1 MTDTHSPLTRY
12 LIDLIRQE
20 GPISVATY
28 MDLAL
33 SHPAHGY
40 YMTRDPLGRAGD
52 FTTSPEISQ
61 MFGELLGLWCVDM
74 WGKLGRPDPFVLA
87 ELGPGRGTLMAD
99 ALRAA
104 AIVPDFIKA
113 ARVAFVE
120 ISPVLRAE
128 QKKNV
133 PSASWYNMFNELPDG
148 PLLLLANEFFD
159 ALPIRQFQRTDLEW
173 CERRIG
179 LSHAQSE
186 RSFQFGLTQDAASPE
201 LLPAPVR
208 NANLGSIAEICPLAE
223 TIVSQLAQRLQTSAG
238 AALIIDYGHLQSAPG
253 DTLQAMRNHK
263 FVDVLDT
270 PGEADITAHVDFAN
284 LREKAKGCVPC
295 EPVQQGPFLKALGI
309 EARAAKLKQHATPA
323 QALEIDTS
331 LARLTEQEAMGKLFK
346 VMVLTSPNLPT
357 PAGFAE

>member
-1 MTDTHSPLTRY
+1 MTDNHSPLTRY
-12 LIDLIRQE
+12 LVDLIQQD

-33 SHPAHGY
+33 GHPEHGY

-74 WGKLGRPDPFVLA
+74 WDKLGRPDPFVLA

-104 AIVPDFIKA
+104 AVVPDFIKA

-120 ISPVLRAE
+120 MSPVLREA

-133 PSASWYNMFNELPDG
+133 PSANLYNTFNELPEG
-148 PLLLLANEFFD
+148 PLLLIANEFFD
-159 ALPIRQFQRTDLEW
+159 ALPIRQFQRTELGW

-179 LSHAQSE
+179 LAPLQSDLP
-186 RSFQFGLTQDAASPE
+186 FQFGLTQDAVSPT
-201 LLPAPVR
+201 LVPAPVR
-208 NANLGSIAEICPLAE
+208 KAPLGSIAETCPLAE
-223 TIVSQLAQRLQTSAG
+223 TLISQLAQRLQTSRG
-238 AALIIDYGHLQSAPG
+238 AALIIDYGHLQSAAG
-253 DTLQAMRNHK
+253 DTLQAMRDHK
-263 FVDVLDT
+263 YVDVFDT

-284 LREKAKGCVPC
+284 LREKAGGCTPC
-295 EPVQQGPFLKALGI
+295 EPVQQGYFLKALGI
-309 EARAAKLKQHATPA
+309 DVRAEKLKQRATLQQA
-323 QALEIDTS
+323 QEIDTS
-331 LARLTEQEAMGKLFK
+331 LARLTEQGAMGKLFK
-346 VMVLTSPNLPT
+346 VMALTSPHLPT

>member
-12 LIDLIRQE
+12 LIDLIQQE

-40 YMTRDPLGRAGD
+40 YITRDPFGRAGD

-74 WGKLGRPDPFVLA
+74 WDKLGRPDPFVLA

-120 ISPVLRAE
+120 MSSILREA

-133 PSASWYNMFNELPDG
+133 PSASWYNTFSELPAG
-148 PLLLLANEFFD
+148 PLLLIANEFFD
-159 ALPIRQFQRTDLEW
+159 ALPIRQFQRTELGW

-179 LSHAQSE
+179 LAPPQSDLP
-186 RSFQFGLTQDAASPE
+186 FQFGLTQDAISPE

-208 NANLGSIAEICPLAE
+208 NARLGSIIEICPLAE
-223 TIVSQLAQRLQTSAG
+223 TIVSQLARRLQTNPG
-238 AALIIDYGHLQSAPG
+238 AALIIDYGHLESAPG
-253 DTLQAMRNHK
+253 DTLQAMKNHK
-263 FVDVLDT
+263 YVDVLDM
-270 PGEADITAHVDFAN
+270 PGEADVTAHVDFAN
-284 LREKAKGCVPC
+284 LREKAEGCAPC
-295 EPVQQGPFLKALGI
+295 EPVQQGCFLKALGI
-309 EARAAKLKQHATPA
+309 EARAAKLRQSATPA

-346 VMVLTSPNLPT
+346 VMALTSPNVST